1 MINQLI
7 LEFRRNNEDKKLFT
21 FYTLVTI
28 PIIFIVQI
36 SKNYLII
43 KIVIA
48 MLLIGLTIYLYIC
61 KKIKIKIFSKNI
73 FFIFKNVS
81 TYIEHKNNS
90 YRIFIINYLKRN
102 NIYNK
107 SKILFIIESIRGRK
121 EPKIS
126 RDWLTFALTVVLTIL
141 VAAISNGK
149 IDFKIFENLVIQIMA
164 IVIICLTFYFLVL
177 HGIKDIYKTTFS
189 KQSTLELLDDI
200 LSDIYLEIEK

>member
-43 KIVIA
+43 KTVIA

-90 YRIFIINYLKRN
+90 YRIFIINQKYYL
-102 NIYNK
+102 
-107 SKILFIIESIRGRK
+107 
-121 EPKIS
+121 
-126 RDWLTFALTVVLTIL
+126 
-141 VAAISNGK
+141 
-149 IDFKIFENLVIQIMA
+149 
-164 IVIICLTFYFLVL
+164 
-177 HGIKDIYKTTFS
+177 
-189 KQSTLELLDDI
+189 LLRV
-200 LSDIYLEIEK
+200 

>member
-61 KKIKIKIFSKNI
+61 KKIK
-73 FFIFKNVS
+73 
-81 TYIEHKNNS
+81 
-90 YRIFIINYLKRN
+90 L
-102 NIYNK
+102 
-107 SKILFIIESIRGRK
+107 KILKLFM
-121 EPKIS
+121 
-126 RDWLTFALTVVLTIL
+126 F
-141 VAAISNGK
+141 
-149 IDFKIFENLVIQIMA
+149 
-164 IVIICLTFYFLVL
+164 
-177 HGIKDIYKTTFS
+177 
-189 KQSTLELLDDI
+189 
-200 LSDIYLEIEK
+200 